1 MYVGVGGSESPE
13 CRLAKGNTRLVRLVV
28 FEEDIPDF
36 LNVLLDLL
44 TVKVSIG

>member
-1 MYVGVGGSESPE
+1 MDVWVGGTKSPE
-13 CRLAKGNTRLVRLVV
+13 GRLAEGNASLTRQVK

-36 LNVLLDLL
+36 FNVLLDLL